1 MNRRQFLC
9 TAALSAGAAGLA
21 RPASLSA
28 LGSLPPARPLR
39 ILILGGTG
47 FIGPYQVRYAVER
60 GHTVTVFNRGRRQ
73 VGLPDGVEHLQGDRN
88 GQLDALKGRKWD
100 VVIDN
105 PTTLPVWVRDS
116 GSLLRDAA
124 DRYIFVSTISVYADT
139 SRPGM
144 DETAP
149 LARYEGADAMAETQD
164 GVRQTPAL
172 YGQLKALS
180 EQEAEKWFPG
190 RTAIVRPG
198 LIVGPG
204 DPTDRFTY
212 WPVRVAR
219 GGEVLAPG
227 EPSDPVQ
234 FIDARDLSEWIIRLA
249 EQGSVGVFNAT
260 GPASPLGIGTML
272 ETLRPLAS
280 TPVRFTWADADFLA
294 EHKVRPW
301 GDLPVWVPPR
311 EGTAGF
317 ARVSIQKALAS
328 GLTFRPLGETARE
341 TLAWHR
347 TRPAP
352 EQAKLRAGLSPE
364 REAEILAALHAS
376 RAGAKAKAPAR

>member
-1 MNRRQFLC
+1 MNRRQFLR
-9 TAALSAGAAGLA
+9 TAALSAGAASFST
-21 RPASLSA
+21 PASLFASGNRPSGA
-28 LGSLPPARPLR
+28 PLR

-60 GHTVTVFNRGRRQ
+60 GHTVSVFNRGRRQ
-73 VGLPDGVEHLQGDRN
+73 ADLPDGVEHLQGDRN
-88 GQLDALKGRKWD
+88 GQLDALRGRKWD

-105 PTTLPVWVRDS
+105 PTTLPVWVRDAA
-116 GSLLRDAA
+116 SLLRESA

-144 DETAP
+144 DETSAV
-149 LARYEGADAMAETQD
+149 ARYEGADAMAETQD
-164 GVRQTPAL
+164 SVRQNPQL

-212 WPVRVAR
+212 WPVRVAQ

-227 EPSDPVQ
+227 TPADPVQ
-234 FIDARDLSEWIIRLA
+234 IIDARDLSQWIIRLA
-249 EQGSVGVFNAT
+249 EQRSVGVFNAT

-272 ETLRPLAS
+272 EALRPLAS
-280 TPVRFTWADADFLA
+280 TPVRFTWVNADFLE

-301 GDLPVWVPPR
+301 ADLPVWVPPR
-311 EGTAGF
+311 GDSEGF
-317 ARVSIQKALAS
+317 AQVSIRRALAA
-328 GLTFRPLGETARE
+328 GLSFRPIRETGRD

-347 TRPAP
+347 TRPEA

-364 REAEILAALHAS
+364 REAEVLAAWHAS
-376 RAGAKAKAPAR
+376 RAR